1 MLTIRNRITL
11 LIALTATAVLT
22 SRSAEADPVDEFI
35 RSYGAIATEARSVWN
50 KAQLQQSTISDKRL
64 HLQIEISN
72 LGERTSRF
80 TAEVQ
85 IFQAG
90 HLQAQLE
97 AKRKVLGKPYERLV
111 SLSNRAQ
118 ILGTWLSLLSA
129 YFEISWPIYLQA
141 VTETY
146 NTWEMLEKLL
156 KET

>member
-85 IFQAG
+85 VSRPGIFKLSLRRSG
-90 HLQAQLE
+90 
-97 AKRKVLGKPYERLV
+97 KVLGKPYERLV
-111 SLSNRAQ
+111 SL
-118 ILGTWLSLLSA
+118 
-129 YFEISWPIYLQA
+129 
-141 VTETY
+141 
-146 NTWEMLEKLL
+146 
-156 KET
+156 